1 MRIISRLFALPIVLC
16 LMLSGCGGQQSGESP
31 KSEGTQPVQASA
43 PAPPAT
49 PAAEAAAKP
58 GEAPKSV
65 AAPPAPGAQAK
76 AAPKD
81 VAILK
86 GAPFGPV
93 KFEHKLHA
101 QRAENRCE
109 TCHHPSRKEMPGKAA
124 QESCLDCHTK
134 PTMAGMKTGLPAAFH
149 DAKAQAG
156 SCIDCHLKENAQGK
170 KAPTKCLDCHKKEN
184 T

>member
-1 MRIISRLFALPIVLC
+1 MRIKPRLFALPIVLC

-31 KSEGTQPVQASA
+31 KSEGVQPQSTQASA
-43 PAPPAT
+43 PAPAT
-49 PAAEAAAKP
+49 PAAEAAKP
-58 GEAPKSV
+58 SEAQKSAG
-65 AAPPAPGAQAK
+65 AAPAPAAQTK
-76 AAPKD
+76 VTPKD
-81 VAILK
+81 VAILR

-101 QRAENRCE
+101 ERAGNKCE

-134 PTMAGMKTGLPAAFH
+134 PPKPGMKTGLPAAFH

-156 SCIDCHLKENAQGK
+156 ACIDCHLKENAQGK
-170 KAPTKCLDCHKKEN
+170 KAPSKCLDCHKKEN